1 MENIAVQVENLT
13 KEFESG
19 KPSGLLNIIRQ
30 LSSKRKNKKFVA
42 LDNVTFSVKKG
53 EVLGIIGA
61 NGSGKSTLL
70 RIIAGVYKPDSGNVI
85 VNGRLSPLMQLG
97 AGFQN
102 ELTAKDN
109 IVMNGLL
116 LGVSKSTIEK
126 KVEAIIEYAELDEF
140 RNLRIKHYSSG
151 MRAKLAFAIAMQVN
165 PEILLVDEILSVG
178 DINFRKKSIETFLSF
193 KNNGRTILLAS
204 HNLEPL
210 STFCDRVLV
219 LQKGKMVIVGNP
231 EEAIAK
237 YKTIK

>member
-1 MENIAVQVENLT
+1 MENIAIQVENLT
-13 KEFESG
+13 KEFKSD
-19 KPSGLLNIIRQ
+19 KTRGLLNIIRQ
-30 LSSKRKNKKFVA
+30 LSSKRENKKFVA

-70 RIIAGVYKPDSGNVI
+70 RIIAGVYKPDNGNVK

-97 AGFQN
+97 TGFQKD
-102 ELTAKDN
+102 LTAKEN
-109 IVMNGLL
+109 IIMNGLL

-126 KVEAIIEYAELDEF
+126 KVEAIIEYAELVEF
-140 RNLRIKHYSSG
+140 RNLKIKHYSSG

-178 DINFRKKSIETFLSF
+178 DKNFQKKSFDAFLSLK
-193 KNNGRTILLAS
+193 KNGKTILLTS
-204 HNLEPL
+204 HNLETL
-210 STFCDRVLV
+210 SKFCDRILV
-219 LQKGKMVIVGNP
+219 LQKGKMVIIGDP

-237 YKTIK
+237 YMTMK